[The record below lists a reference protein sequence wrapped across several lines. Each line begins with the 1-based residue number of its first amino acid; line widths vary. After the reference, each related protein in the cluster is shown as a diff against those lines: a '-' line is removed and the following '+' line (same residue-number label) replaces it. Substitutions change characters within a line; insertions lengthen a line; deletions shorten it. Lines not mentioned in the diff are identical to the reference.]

1 MLFGICFPGGVER
14 PVCIIWNNS
23 ENSKK
28 FMGASVFYQIINV
41 LQRVKE
47 QDESFG
53 WADRFDYIIK

>member
-1 MLFGICFPGGVER
+1 MER

-53 WADRFDYIIK
+53 WADHFDYIIKYTSG